1 MRDYYEEK
9 LSKSA
14 PSYKCCFWAFIGM
27 IAAILVASLFTGCK
41 SIQYVPVETIR
52 TEIKHIHDTVKIQDS
67 IKHEN
72 QLIIREADS
81 AEIARLNKEYGFRL
95 DKAQR
100 TILILLRELEQSI
113 HNQSEVRDSIVYKD
127 KEVQVPVPVE
137 KKLTRWQQL
146 KLDLGEIF
154 IIITVVISSIS
165 ITLLYLRRH
174 RQRNI

>member
-27 IAAILVASLFTGCK
+27 IAAILLAALFTGCK

-52 TEIKHIHDTVKIQDS
+52 TEIKQIHDTVKIQDS
-67 IKHEN
+67 VKHDN

-81 AEIARLNKEYGFRL
+81 AEIERLNTEYGFKL

-100 TILILLRELEQSI
+100 TILVLRKELEQRS
-113 HNQSEVRDSIVYKD
+113 HSQTETKDSIIYKD